1 MSKHSKVLLGITAI
15 IGISAGSPVFADSI
29 HGALESNRYND
40 PEVSRVFSG
49 QPSSTPWTINDY
61 VSDYRQA
68 VDTRDALKSQTIAEM
83 VKPAVG
89 TWQEALG
96 NPAKL

>member
-1 MSKHSKVLLGITAI
+1 MSKQSKILLGITAI
-15 IGISAGSPVFADSI
+15 IGISAGSPAFADTI
-29 HGALESNRYND
+29 HGALESNRQNE
-40 PEVSRVFSG
+40 PEVSRIFSVR
-49 QPSSTPWTINDY
+49 PSSTPWTINEY
-61 VSDYRQA
+61 VKVYRQA
-68 VDTRDALKSQTIAEM
+68 VETSDALKSQTIAEM